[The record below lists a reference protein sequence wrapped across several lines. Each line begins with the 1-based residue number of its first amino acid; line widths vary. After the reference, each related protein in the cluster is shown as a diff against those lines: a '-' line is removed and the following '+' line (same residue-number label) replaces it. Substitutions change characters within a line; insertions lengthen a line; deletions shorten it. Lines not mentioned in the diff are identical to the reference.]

1 MARFPGEH
9 SAVRAVTQATGAW
22 LHPDSPYRRGSE
34 PERQIQ
40 RRAGAFGLFCVITGA
55 IGVGWALIAVFV
67 QGSHASVVDPAFG
80 PATLQ
85 GAVLL
90 VAISVFAPQAVFRT
104 RNAAL
109 TREVLSNPS
118 APIRP
123 WQSTTITF
131 DAVLVGA
138 LLAGLYFEADLT
150 LAFFGLAFA
159 LRILLQSRR
168 ELTIDPNAR
177 YHSLVMAWTT
187 AATGAAAFLVVK
199 PLSQSV
205 ATGGSIIPLLFAA
218 LLAMYV
224 GLVFNAFERWVA
236 GDRTRWAFARDAVDT
251 RRILV
256 ALVSA
261 VIAWLVSVVGVRVG
275 EAYGD
280 SALLAGS
287 LAGLG
292 IFLASW
298 LLLWYASVRLWHRDA
313 LRTLALWSSHQAE
326 VIGRLADGS
335 LSPELAA
342 RAALPI
348 TARMAVSVFG
358 ATRAMVVLDDNHGH
372 TTTHLVAVDRFA
384 NAPSPDPTSLATLP
398 HIRIPLFAVPGHA
411 NTSSITV
418 AGWLWPGWFLTRS
431 PRLIHRFAELSTK
444 SLLTPVVASDDDRIS
459 RAFDTMFDEVN
470 RWPTLTAFEEV
481 VGRMRARSDANPHS
495 DSLLVAVYAIDEFG
509 ALAGGRFEQAAVAQV
524 MRLAV
529 GNPDFAGH
537 DVFVAYENPG
547 RLWVALAGG
556 PIIRNGIALL
566 RGLQQYINDHGA
578 VPSAR
583 LDVDVHVSVSFGYA
597 AHQVDDFTYEGLM
610 AMARQRLAADQ
621 GARDPFSVDDLLTYD
636 IRPEDIIGAPETPV
650 TVVDILNLLR
660 ADRAEATAPAFE
672 TRFRPIVSLDTGA
685 TVGLVTATSWRRSLG
700 SLDLSDERHLHA
712 LVNRQAELAAE
723 MTSVVLERLKPV
735 YAEADALGQTDLPIV
750 TWMPSI
756 LLAPEAGELALPN
769 LVTPFLDRAECS
781 RTVLL
786 VDAIP
791 VGAGQALRLLT
802 DRGLHVAVTA
812 GAATAADPTDLYG
825 WQRWGIVF
833 PQHVAQGPSGVD
845 GLTVQQTASAIAT
858 HDTRLI
864 AVADDTADSR
874 ALIAHNLRWAIDP
887 AHEHHSV
894 RESVG
899 PARELS

>member
-9 SAVRAVTQATGAW
+9 SLVRASTQALGAW
-22 LHPDSPYRRGSE
+22 LHPVSPYRRHSE

-40 RRAGAFGLFCVITGA
+40 RRAGAFGLVCLVTGA
-55 IGVGWALIAVFV
+55 IAVVWAVVVVIVN
-67 QGSHASVVDPAFG
+67 GGDPSVVDPAFG

-85 GAVLL
+85 GAVIL
-90 VAISVFAPQAVFRT
+90 VTISVFAPQAVFRT

-138 LLAGLYFEADLT
+138 LLAGLYFEAALT
-150 LAFFGLAFA
+150 LAFFGMAFG

-168 ELTIDPNAR
+168 EIAIDPNAR
-177 YHSLVMAWTT
+177 FHSLVMAWTT
-187 AATGAAAFLVVK
+187 GATGAAAFVIVK
-199 PLSQSV
+199 PLSKSV
-205 ATGGSIIPLLFAA
+205 EIGGSILPLLFAA
-218 LLAMYV
+218 LVAMYV
-224 GLVFNAFERWVA
+224 GLVFNALERWVA
-236 GDRTRWAFARDAVDT
+236 GDRSRWAFARDAVDS
-251 RRILV
+251 RRIIV

-275 EAYGD
+275 DAYGD
-280 SALLAGS
+280 QALLAGS
-287 LAGLG
+287 LAGLA
-292 IFLASW
+292 IFLAAW
-298 LLLWYASVRLWHRDA
+298 LILWYASIRMWHRDA
-313 LRTLALWSSHQAE
+313 IRTLALWSRHQAE
-326 VIGRLADGS
+326 VVGRLADGS
-335 LSPELAA
+335 LSAELAA
-342 RAALPI
+342 RAALPV

-358 ATRAMVVLDDNHGH
+358 ATRAMAILDDGRGH
-372 TTTHLVAVDRFA
+372 VTSHLAAVDRFA
-384 NAPSPDPTSLATLP
+384 NAPTPDPASLATLP
-398 HIRIPLFAVPGHA
+398 HLRLPLFPVPGHA

-431 PRLIHRFAELSTK
+431 NTLIQRFTDLATET
-444 SLLTPVVASDDDRIS
+444 LLTPVVSADDDRIA
-459 RAFDTMFDEVN
+459 RAFDTMFDDVN

-481 VGRMRARSDANPHS
+481 VARMRSRADANPHS

-509 ALAGGRFEQAAVAQV
+509 ALAGGRFERAAVAQV

-537 DVFVAYENPG
+537 DVFVAYEDPG

-566 RGLQQYINDHGA
+566 RTLQQYINDHGA

-597 AHQVDDFTYEGLM
+597 AHQVDDFTFDGLM
-610 AMARQRLAADQ
+610 AMARQRLADDQ
-621 GARDPFSVDDLLTYD
+621 GARDPFNVDSLMTYD
-636 IRPEDIIGAPETPV
+636 IRPEDIIGAPDAPV
-650 TVVDILNLLR
+650 TAVDVLNLMR
-660 ADRAEATAPAFE
+660 ADRSEIASDAF
-672 TRFRPIVSLDTGA
+672 TTHFRPVMSLDSGG
-685 TVGLVTATSWRRSLG
+685 TVALVTSVAWHRTFG
-700 SLDLSDERHLHA
+700 TLDLADERHLHA

-723 MTSVVLERLKPV
+723 TVTITLERLKPV
-735 YAEADALGQTDLPIV
+735 FAEADALGHHDLPV
-750 TWMPSI
+750 LAWMPSI

-769 LVTPFLDRAECS
+769 LVPPALDRAECG
-781 RTVLL
+781 RLVIL

-791 VGAGQALRLLT
+791 MGSGQALRLLA
-802 DRGLHVAVTA
+802 DRGVRLAVTA

-825 WQRWGIVF
+825 WQRWAIVF
-833 PQHVAQGPSGVD
+833 PQHVVQGPAGVD
-845 GLTVQQTASAIAT
+845 GLTIQQTASAIAT
-858 HDTRLI
+858 HDTVLI
-864 AVADDTADSR
+864 AVADDVADAR
-874 ALIAHNLRWAIDP
+874 GLATNNVRWAIDP
-887 AHEHHSV
+887 RHQHESV

-899 PARELS
+899 TARELS